1 MERFLKPGEGFLV
14 ARVIRFVLQFEGILA
29 QVIKLVFRSMMEF
42 VHEGFGPIVF
52 LGPRNPGCGEVETLG
67 TGVFLLDH
75 FQGLAQA
82 DVGSDAFVVWVVDQA
97 ELTVPYRA
105 YGVDPFAVVD
115 DTAVGEGAEDVF
127 AGLLELLPSEQRKK
141 AHAVARARLEGSSGR
156 FDEGRGNVCGGDQV
170 LDYGSGA
177 GYARPAHD
185 EPGAQSIVVA
195 GPFGEGELGS
205 LFTANH
211 ENGVVPELSFLELLS
226 HHSH

>member
-29 QVIKLVFRSMMEF
+29 QVIKLVFRSMMQF

-82 DVGSDAFVVWVVDQA
+82 DVGSDAFVVGVVDQA
-97 ELTVPYRA
+97 ELTVAYRA
-105 YGVDPFAVVD
+105 YGVDPFTVVD

-127 AGLLELLPSEQRKK
+127 AGLLELLPSEQGKK
-141 AHAVARARLEGSSGR
+141 AHAVARGGSRVPPAASTRVGVTSAVETKSLTTDPGR
-156 FDEGRGNVCGGDQV
+156 VT
-170 LDYGSGA
+170 
-177 GYARPAHD
+177 PAQRMTN
-185 EPGAQSIVVA
+185 PVRN
-195 GPFGEGELGS
+195 P
-205 LFTANH
+205 
-211 ENGVVPELSFLELLS
+211 LS
-226 HHSH
+226 